1 MAGVSISNPVATMDG
16 IEFIAV
22 GPGVNQKFL
31 VHREG
36 LEDLEYEILETGPE
50 MLKVFDRH
58 KGHIAV
64 VAAKALHEGRG
75 GPSVVVL
82 QTLLI

>member
-16 IEFIAV
+16 IEFTGV
-22 GPGVNQKFL
+22 GAGLTQQFL

-50 MLKVFDRH
+50 MLRVFDRH

-64 VAAKALHEGRG
+64 VAAKALQEGRG
-75 GPSVVVL
+75 GPQLVVL

>member
-16 IEFIAV
+16 VEFIGMGA
-22 GPGVNQKFL
+22 GVSQKFL

-50 MLKVFDRH
+50 MLRVFDRH

-75 GPSVVVL
+75 GTAMGVL

>member
-1 MAGVSISNPVATMDG
+1 MASVSISNPVATMDG
-16 IEFIAV
+16 IEFTGAT
-22 GPGVNQKFL
+22 PALTQKFL

-50 MLKVFDRH
+50 MLRAFERH
-58 KGHIAV
+58 KGHIAI
-64 VAAKALHEGRG
+64 VAAKALHDGRG
-75 GPSVVVL
+75 GPATVVL